1 MQPLLSVDRLSKS
14 FNTLPVIQNVS
25 FDLYPGQV
33 LGIAGTSGSGKTT
46 LANLLS
52 GIEVPNEG
60 HMIFDGQRCA
70 WPFIAQKLGIEVIH
84 QIPQLVNDMDI
95 CGNIFMGNEISLP
108 IWRGTRLIL
117 PQKRMDEIA
126 AKLLADLGIQ
136 FPTMRLKVKNL
147 TGEQRQMVAV
157 ARALVKPA
165 KMVIVD
171 DASALLTYPNQQKIL
186 NLIQQWQ
193 KKGVAVIFFSNHL
206 DHLFAVTDEILVIR
220 DSQKVAHFHTDET
233 NREEVVAAL
242 VGTKDHQQITPFIWA
257 LDNYYRARERAEE
270 LKQNQILLERD
281 LAAQDSL
288 NKQLINQL
296 NNQVI
301 ALDKSNQALQD
312 AHRRLLKAREQDLK
326 RLARE
331 LHDQSIQDL
340 LSINH
345 EIEVFDNTREVDLE
359 VSDFLTEMRQNIR
372 SIIEELRNTCGSL
385 RPPTIDSLG
394 VGAAI
399 ISFANDWEAKTGI
412 HISVDID
419 PQLIRLPEATE
430 LSLYRI
436 VQEVL
441 RNVRKHSKATEVL
454 IQLKHTSPRSILL
467 TVSDNGVGLP
477 KDFDLSMLAG
487 KGHFGL
493 LGISERV
500 ALLGGNLSFHNNL
513 DGGLFLQAEIPH
525 PRVSKAE

>member
-1 MQPLLSVDRLSKS
+1 MD
-14 FNTLPVIQNVS
+14 T
-25 FDLYPGQV
+25 
-33 LGIAGTSGSGKTT
+33 
-46 LANLLS
+46 
-52 GIEVPNEG
+52 
-60 HMIFDGQRCA
+60 
-70 WPFIAQKLGIEVIH
+70 
-84 QIPQLVNDMDI
+84 QIVVVFCL
-95 CGNIFMGNEISLP
+95 C
-108 IWRGTRLIL
+108 
-117 PQKRMDEIA
+117 
-126 AKLLADLGIQ
+126 
-136 FPTMRLKVKNL
+136 
-147 TGEQRQMVAV
+147 
-157 ARALVKPA
+157 
-165 KMVIVD
+165 D
-171 DASALLTYPNQQKIL
+171 D
-186 NLIQQWQ
+186 
-193 KKGVAVIFFSNHL
+193 
-206 DHLFAVTDEILVIR
+206 
-220 DSQKVAHFHTDET
+220 
-233 NREEVVAAL
+233 
-242 VGTKDHQQITPFIWA
+242 
-257 LDNYYRARERAEE
+257 
-270 LKQNQILLERD
+270 
-281 LAAQDSL
+281 
-288 NKQLINQL
+288 
-296 NNQVI
+296 
-301 ALDKSNQALQD
+301 
-312 AHRRLLKAREQDLK
+312 LLKAREQDLK

-359 VSDFLTEMRQNIR
+359 VSDFLTEVRQNIR
-372 SIIEELRNTCGSL
+372 SIIEELRNTCGNL

-412 HISVDID
+412 QVSVEID

-467 TVSDNGVGLP
+467 TVSDNGIGLS

-487 KGHFGL
+487 KGHFGI

>member
-1 MQPLLSVDRLSKS
+1 MEPLLEINHLSKT
-14 FNTLPVIQNVS
+14 FNTIPVIQDVS
-25 FDLYPGQV
+25 FDLFEGQV

-52 GIEVPNEG
+52 GTEIPNVGE
-60 HMIFDGQRCA
+60 MIFQGKQCH
-70 WPFIAQKLGIEVIH
+70 WPFIAQQLGIEVIH
-84 QIPQLVNDMDI
+84 QTPQLVNDMDV
-95 CGNIFMGNEISLP
+95 CGNIFMGNEIGFP
-108 IWRGTRLIL
+108 IWRNSRLIL
-117 PQKRMDEIA
+117 PQKQMDEIA
-126 AKLLADLGIQ
+126 SEILRKLGVS
-136 FPTMRLKVKNL
+136 FPSLRLKVRNL

-157 ARALVKPA
+157 ARAMVKPA
-165 KMVIVD
+165 KLVIVD

-186 NLIQQWQ
+186 NLIQLWQ
-193 KKGVAVIFFSNHL
+193 KEGVGIIFFSNHL

-220 DSQKVAHFHTDET
+220 DSFKVASFRTDET

-270 LKQNQILLERD
+270 LKQNQVLLERD
-281 LAAQDSL
+281 LAAQDNL
-288 NKQLINQL
+288 NKQLIDQL

-312 AHRRLLKAREQDLK
+312 AHRRLLKAREQDRK
-326 RLARE
+326 RLARD

-345 EIEVFDNTREVDLE
+345 ELEAFENTREITPDVKDFFSE
-359 VSDFLTEMRQNIR
+359 VRKSIR
-372 SIIEELRNTCGSL
+372 KIIEELRNICGTL

-399 ISFANDWEAKTGI
+399 VSFANDWEVKYKVNVSI
-412 HISVDID
+412 EID

-436 VQEVL
+436 VQEAL
-441 RNVRKHSKATEVL
+441 RNVQKHARATEVIL
-454 IQLKHTSPRSILL
+454 QLKHTSPRSILL
-467 TVSDNGVGLP
+467 TISDNGIGLP
-477 KDFDLSMLAG
+477 KDFDFSSLAG
-487 KGHFGL
+487 KGHYGL

-525 PRVSKAE
+525 PRVSKVE